1 MMRNTLLITIPLI
14 LLISSCETEPE
25 VEIPL
30 AESAKLI
37 RTEELLLQTDEAIL
51 TDYEY
56 QEGKLS
62 RKEYASSSLNY
73 LETYTYAGDTL
84 RSIRRSDPG
93 GGSDSYQVYIP
104 EGNHYQ
110 RYIGSDTSSLR
121 KSRVFTFE
129 DSDRL
134 RIDGYHG
141 YYVICLF
148 DDGNMIR
155 EERFDLQTN
164 ERLGYTLLTYGPALN
179 SLYNVMGVFSWED
192 KYIETDF
199 QHFDYENTD
208 GLLIRPGYKGSFFD
222 FTLRED
228 GFPESSEMF
237 LVTDEDDTIHYKHTD
252 YYYDR

>member
-1 MMRNTLLITIPLI
+1 MRNTVLITLPLL
-14 LLISSCETEPE
+14 LLISSCETEPD
-25 VEIPL
+25 VETSP
-30 AESAKLI
+30 AETAKLI
-37 RTEELLLQTDEAIL
+37 RTEELLLQTDEAIV
-51 TDYEY
+51 TNYDYQGE
-56 QEGKLS
+56 KLS

-73 LETYTYAGDTL
+73 EEIYTYAGDTL
-84 RSIRRSDPG
+84 RSIRRSDTD
-93 GGSDSYQVYIP
+93 GGSESYQVYIP

-148 DDGNMIR
+148 DEGNMIR
-155 EERFDLQTN
+155 EDRFDLQTD
-164 ERLGYTLLTYGPALN
+164 ERLGYTILSYGPALN
-179 SLYNVMGVFSWED
+179 PLHNVMGVFSGED
-192 KYIETDF
+192 KYIETNF

-228 GFPESSEMF
+228 EFPESSEMF
-237 LVTDEDDTIHYKHTD
+237 LVTVEDDTIHYKHTD
-252 YYYDR
+252 YFYDR